1 VSVENKM
8 SEELLIETSVTN
20 RTKIMF
26 VSSKGDREGVIT
38 TNNKSCEDV
47 RNKL

>member
-1 VSVENKM
+1 M

-20 RTKIMF
+20 RTKTMF
-26 VSSKGDREGVIT
+26 VSSKGDREDAIT